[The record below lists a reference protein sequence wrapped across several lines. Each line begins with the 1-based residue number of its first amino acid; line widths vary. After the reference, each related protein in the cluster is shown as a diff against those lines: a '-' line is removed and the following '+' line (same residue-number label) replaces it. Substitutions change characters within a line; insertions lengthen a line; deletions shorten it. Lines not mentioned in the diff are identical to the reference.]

1 MLPMFG
7 LFFRLIIAWFAT
19 NTKSV
24 YQLSPIYSYATLP
37 YKINILYLRLSG
49 YFLLHMYNISILVVK
64 SVAFFLFLALPE
76 LTRKQ
81 VADMFYNAEL
91 EYEMREPTKPHQ
103 MKWSFKTD
111 AQRDEYIKE
120 ITDEAA
126 SSVYHHQQADKCTVK
141 GT

>member
-64 SVAFFLFLALPE
+64 SVAFFFFF
-76 LTRKQ
+76 
-81 VADMFYNAEL
+81 VF
-91 EYEMREPTKPHQ
+91 
-103 MKWSFKTD
+103 SFARIDPQT
-111 AQRDEYIKE
+111 
-120 ITDEAA
+120 
-126 SSVYHHQQADKCTVK
+126 SCGHVL
-141 GT
+141 

>member
-1 MLPMFG
+1 MVLWI
-7 LFFRLIIAWFAT
+7 LFTVCSNF
-19 NTKSV
+19 
-24 YQLSPIYSYATLP
+24 YSCCFCY
-37 YKINILYLRLSG
+37 
-49 YFLLHMYNISILVVK
+49 
-64 SVAFFLFLALPE
+64 LFLALPE

-91 EYEMREPTKPHQ
+91 EYKIREPTKPHR

-126 SSVYHHQQADKCTVK
+126 SSVYHHQQADKCTAK